1 VAYCSIDEVI
11 SMLKPD
17 MLDAIIDGSY
27 REDDSERKKDI
38 TPIAGQAIADAQAEI
53 DGYLTARYN
62 VPFARVPAVIGKFAK
77 DIAIY
82 NLVSRMGIDESDR
95 EKTYLT
101 RYNVAVAFL
110 TKASEGKVEVAITPE
125 DDMTGSVTVQNNFE
139 TKSNAR
145 IFTRHSM
152 RGW

>member
-1 VAYCSIDEVI
+1 MAYCSIDEVI

-38 TPIAGQAIADAQAEI
+38 TPIAGQAITDAQAEI
-53 DGYLTARYN
+53 DGYLAARYN
-62 VPFARVPAVIGKFAK
+62 V
-77 DIAIY
+77 
-82 NLVSRMGIDESDR
+82 VSRMGIDESDR

-101 RYNVAVAFL
+101 RYNAAVAFL
-110 TKASEGKVEVAITPE
+110 TKAAEGKVEVTITPE
-125 DDMTGSVTVQNNFE
+125 EDMPGSVTVQNNFE

-145 IFTRHSM
+145 IFTRQSM